1 MRFLRT
7 KDSLERILM
16 QLVAHEAL
24 GLQREMDLHRAQ
36 VQANE
41 IAKLFKS

>member
-7 KDSLERILM
+7 KDGLERIVM
-16 QLVAHEAL
+16 QLVAREAL
-24 GLQREMDLHRAQ
+24 DLQREEDLRRAQ